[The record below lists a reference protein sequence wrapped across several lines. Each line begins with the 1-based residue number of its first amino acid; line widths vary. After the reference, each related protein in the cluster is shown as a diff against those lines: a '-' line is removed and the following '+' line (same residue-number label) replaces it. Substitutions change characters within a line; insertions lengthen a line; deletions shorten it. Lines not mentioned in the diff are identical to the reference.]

1 MGGITFGLYLG
12 ANTVSPA
19 TDLCRGL
26 SSAAG
31 VAVSLDPGLGWAE
44 RDRQIRDGSAG
55 IVWAC
60 GLWTTELLDAGR
72 ADLEIVA
79 APVFPGREGAT
90 YRSVVIARVGE
101 SIGGGA
107 VAVGGGAVAVIAE
120 SRGLVLAVN
129 GRDSWSGFHALR
141 VHLAEAG
148 RRESPFDRIVETGG
162 HDGSIEAVLDGRAD
176 VAAIDDTIWAER
188 VATDRR
194 LDALRVVERTRPWPA
209 PPISVS
215 RSIDGEVRSAIV
227 AALPEQ
233 RPMGLRRIVPAS
245 SADYDVMRRGV
256 AVSRELGW

>member
-1 MGGITFGLYLG
+1 MGGISFGLYLG

-31 VAVSLDPGLGWAE
+31 VAVSFDPGLGWAE

-60 GLWTTELLDAGR
+60 GLWTTELLDADR

-90 YRSVVIARVGE
+90 YRSVVIARVGDV
-101 SIGGGA
+101 A
-107 VAVGGGAVAVIAE
+107 VASSVAE
-120 SRGLVLAVN
+120 SRGLALAIN

-162 HDGSIEAVLDGRAD
+162 HDASIEAVLDGRAD

-194 LDALRVVERTRPWPA
+194 LDALRVVERTRAWPA
-209 PPISVS
+209 PPFSVS
-215 RSIDGEVRSAIV
+215 RSLDGEVRSAIV